1 MVVALDVVVITFDVL
16 IIAVNVVIITVKVY
30 VSIDVG
36 DVPLRGAVRIEYLS
50 FAESDELKERWL
62 STAYRHP
69 DSSLSVLG

>member
-50 FAESDELKERWL
+50 FANRI
-62 STAYRHP
+62 R
-69 DSSLSVLG
+69 